1 MKKTILTFALATFTS
16 SYAVAAQNP
25 NIENY
30 QQYTCKV
37 GGCDLLCTASNG
49 AVVKKAEDIRTATE
63 VNFKSG
69 TTKYELTF
77 AFNKG
82 IVTVPAGTVACILT
96 KVDTVQ

>member
-1 MKKTILTFALATFTS
+1 MKKTIFIIALTIGVS
-16 SYAVAAQNP
+16 NYAGAAQNP

-49 AVVKKAEDIRTATE
+49 AVVKKATDIRSATE
-63 VNFKSG
+63 VNYKSG

-82 IVTVPAGTVACILT
+82 MVTVPAGTVACILT
-96 KVDTVQ
+96 QVDTVR